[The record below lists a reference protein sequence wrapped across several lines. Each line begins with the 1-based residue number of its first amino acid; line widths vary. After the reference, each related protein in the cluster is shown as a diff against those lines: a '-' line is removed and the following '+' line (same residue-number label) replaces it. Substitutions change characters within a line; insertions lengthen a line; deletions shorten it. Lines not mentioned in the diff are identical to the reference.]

1 MLWET
6 ISVVRDLPRLHEIAS
21 VMIRYGWGDLVR
33 VLGISGALERAGRVL
48 HWHSTSEISQLD
60 APVRVRRALEELG
73 PTFVKLG
80 QVLATRVD
88 MFPPHWITEF
98 EKLHS
103 QVPAVPYER
112 LHRDLVAASKG
123 DPAEVFAEFDTVPL
137 AAASIAQVYRATLK
151 DGTRVVVKM
160 RRPGIE
166 GVIQAD
172 LRIMEHAA
180 KLLESAVPDSRRYD
194 PVQIVSQ
201 FRRSLNRELDLA
213 KEARN
218 IDQFARHFAD
228 EPLVKIP
235 RVYWEFTNDRV
246 NVQEEIIGM
255 AGVAP
260 DKLRAQ
266 WLDPKLLAARGADA
280 VLRMVLE
287 HGYFHADPHPGNVLF
302 LPDNRIGMLDFGMVG
317 MLTNPRRNQIVDL
330 LHALTRKD
338 AQALLLVLLDWS
350 GESVGDED
358 RLAYD
363 VAELLQSY
371 DDLQLKDVKLG
382 GLLNDITAVMRDNNL
397 VLPADLPLLF
407 KTLITLEELGQQLEP
422 EFHMIDHVT
431 PYVERVIQ
439 QRYTPQAL
447 LARGRKSVRETLEV
461 LADVPRDLRH
471 LLRDMRRGRVK
482 VDLDLKRLDQFG
494 HQLDRASNRLTMG
507 ILTASLGVGSSIIMT
522 VKGGPQLFGL
532 PLFGL
537 LGFLIAFFNSLWII
551 FSIWRSGKH
560 CCPESGGAI
569 A

>member
-48 HWHSTSEISQLD
+48 HWQSTSEISQLE
-60 APVRVRRALEELG
+60 APVRIRRALEELG

-80 QVLATRVD
+80 QLLATRVD
-88 MFPPHWITEF
+88 MFPPHWIAEF

-103 QVPAVPYER
+103 HVPAVPYEV
-112 LHRDLVAASKG
+112 LHPYLVEALKG
-123 DPAEVFAEFDTVPL
+123 PPGEVFADFDPVPL

-166 GVIQAD
+166 DVIRAD
-172 LRIMEHAA
+172 LRILDHAA
-180 KLLESAVPDSRRYD
+180 KLLESEMPDTRRYD

-228 EPLVKIP
+228 DPLVEIP

-255 AGVAP
+255 AGVSP
-260 DKLRAQ
+260 EKLRASG
-266 WLDPKLLAARGADA
+266 LDPRLLATRGADT

-302 LPDNRIGMLDFGMVG
+302 LPDSRIGMIDFGMVG
-317 MLTNPRRNQIVDL
+317 MLTHSRRNQIVDL
-330 LHALTRKD
+330 LHALTLKD
-338 AQALLLVLLDWS
+338 EEALLQVLVDWS
-350 GESVGDED
+350 GDSVIDED

-363 VAELLQSY
+363 VTELLQSY
-371 DDLQLKDVKLG
+371 DDLQL
-382 GLLNDITAVMRDNNL
+382 NDITALMRDNNL
-397 VLPADLPLLF
+397 LLPADLILLF
-407 KTLITLEELGQQLEP
+407 KTLITLEGLGQQLDP

-431 PYVERVIQ
+431 PFVERVIQ
-439 QRYTPQAL
+439 QRYTPRAL
-447 LARGRKSVRETLEV
+447 FSRGRKSVREALEV
-461 LADVPRDLRH
+461 VADLPRDLRH
-471 LLRDMRRGRVK
+471 LLRDVRRGRIK
-482 VDLDLKRLDQFG
+482 IDLDLKRLEQFG
-494 HQLDRASNRLTMG
+494 HQLDSASNRLTMG
-507 ILTASLGVGSSIIMT
+507 ILTASLVVGSSIIMT
-522 VKGGPQLFGL
+522 VEGGPKLFGL

-537 LGFLIAFFNSLWII
+537 LGFLIAFFNSLWIL
-551 FSIWRSGKH
+551 FAIWRSGKH
-560 CCPESGGAI
+560 
-569 A
+569 

>member
-33 VLGISGALERAGRVL
+33 VLGISGVLERAGRVL
-48 HWHSTSEISQLD
+48 HWHSTSEISQLE
-60 APVRVRRALEELG
+60 APVRIRRALEELG

-88 MFPPHWITEF
+88 MFPPHWIAEF

-103 QVPAVPYER
+103 QVPAVPYEI
-112 LHRDLVAASKG
+112 LHPGLVAAIKG
-123 DPAEVFAEFDTVPL
+123 EPAEVFAGFDPVPL

-151 DGTRVVVKM
+151 DGTPVVVKM

-166 GVIQAD
+166 GVIRAD
-172 LRIMEHAA
+172 LRILEHAA
-180 KLLESAVPDSRRYD
+180 KLLESEVPDSRRYD
-194 PVQIVSQ
+194 PVHIVSQ

-228 EPLVKIP
+228 DPLVKIP

-246 NVQEEIIGM
+246 NVQEEIVGM

-260 DKLRAQ
+260 DKLHAQ
-266 WLDPKLLAARGADA
+266 GLDPKLLAARGADT

-302 LPDNRIGMLDFGMVG
+302 LPDNRIGMIDFGMIG
-317 MLTNPRRNQIVDL
+317 MLTNPRRNQLIDL
-330 LHALTRKD
+330 LHALTRTD
-338 AQALLLVLLDWS
+338 EQGVLQVLLDWS
-350 GESVGDED
+350 GESVRDEE

-363 VAELLQSY
+363 VVELLQNY
-371 DDLQLKDVKLG
+371 DNLQLKDVKVG
-382 GLLNDITAVMRDNNL
+382 ALLNDITALMRDNNL
-397 VLPADLPLLF
+397 VLPADLTLLF
-407 KTLITLEELGQQLEP
+407 KTLITLEGLGQQLDP

-431 PYVERVIQ
+431 PFVERIIQ

-447 LARGRKSVRETLEV
+447 WERGRRSVRETLEV
-461 LADVPRDLRH
+461 MADVPRDLRH

-494 HQLDRASNRLTMG
+494 HQLDSASNRLTMG
-507 ILTASLGVGSSIIMT
+507 ILTASLVVGSSIIMT
-522 VKGGPQLFGL
+522 VEGGPQLFGL

-560 CCPESGGAI
+560 
-569 A
+569 

>member
-33 VLGISGALERAGRVL
+33 MLGISGALERAGRVL
-48 HWHSTSEISQLD
+48 HWHSTSEISQLE
-60 APVRVRRALEELG
+60 APVRIRRALEELG

-80 QVLATRVD
+80 QLLSTRVD
-88 MFPPHWITEF
+88 MFPPHWIAEF

-103 QVPAVPYER
+103 QVPAVPYDV
-112 LHRDLVAASKG
+112 LHPYLVEALKG
-123 DPAEVFAEFDTVPL
+123 EPAEVFAEFDPVPL
-137 AAASIAQVYRATLK
+137 AAASIAQVHRATLK
-151 DGTRVVVKM
+151 DGTPVVVKI

-166 GVIQAD
+166 GIIRAD
-172 LRIMEHAA
+172 LRILEHAA
-180 KLLESAVPDSRRYD
+180 KLIESEMPDSRRYD

-218 IDQFARHFAD
+218 IDQFARNFVD
-228 EPLVKIP
+228 DPLVKIP

-246 NVQEEIIGM
+246 NVQEQIIGTV
-255 AGVAP
+255 GVAP
-260 DKLRAQ
+260 DKLHASG
-266 WLDPKLLAARGADA
+266 LDPKLLAARGADT

-302 LPDNRIGMLDFGMVG
+302 LPGNRIGLIDFGMVG
-317 MLTNPRRNQIVDL
+317 MLTNARRNQIVDL

-338 AQALLLVLLDWS
+338 EQALMQVLLDWS
-350 GESVGDED
+350 GETVSDED
-358 RLAYD
+358 HLAYD

-371 DDLQLKDVKLG
+371 DDLQLKDVKIG
-382 GLLNDITAVMRDNNL
+382 ALLNDITAVMRDNNL
-397 VLPADLPLLF
+397 VLPADLTLLF
-407 KTLITLEELGQQLEP
+407 KTLITLEGLGQQLDP
-422 EFHMIDHVT
+422 QFHMIDHLT
-431 PYVERVIQ
+431 PFVERIIQ

-471 LLRDMRRGRVK
+471 LLRDVRRGRVK
-482 VDLDLKRLDQFG
+482 IDLDLKRLDHFG

-507 ILTASLGVGSSIIMT
+507 LLTASLVIGSSIIMT
-522 VKGGPQLFGL
+522 VEGGPKLFGL
-532 PLFGL
+532 PFFGL
-537 LGFLIAFFNSLWII
+537 LGFLIAFLNSLWIV

-560 CCPESGGAI
+560 
-569 A
+569 

>member
-33 VLGISGALERAGRVL
+33 VLGIGGVLERTGRVL

-60 APVRVRRALEELG
+60 APVRIRRALEELG

-80 QVLATRVD
+80 QLLATRVD
-88 MFPPHWITEF
+88 MFPPHWIVEF

-103 QVPAVPYER
+103 QVPAVPYDI
-112 LHRDLVAASKG
+112 LYPDLVAAIKG
-123 DPAEVFAEFDTVPL
+123 EPGEVFAEFNPLPL
-137 AAASIAQVYRATLK
+137 AAASIAQVHRATLK
-151 DGTRVVVKM
+151 DGTPVVVKI

-166 GVIQAD
+166 DVIRAD
-172 LRIMEHAA
+172 LRILEHAA
-180 KLLESAVPDSRRYD
+180 KLLESEMPDARRYD

-228 EPLVKIP
+228 DPLVKIP

-246 NVQEEIIGM
+246 NVQEEIVGM

-260 DKLRAQ
+260 DKLRASG
-266 WLDPKLLAARGADA
+266 LDPRLLAARGADT

-287 HGYFHADPHPGNVLF
+287 HGYFHADPHPGNILF
-302 LPDNRIGMLDFGMVG
+302 LPDNRIGIIDFGMVG
-317 MLTNPRRNQIVDL
+317 MLTNPRRNQIVDM
-330 LHALTRKD
+330 LHALTLKD
-338 AQALLLVLLDWS
+338 EQAMLQVLLDWS
-350 GESVGDED
+350 GESVSDED

-363 VAELLQSY
+363 VTELLQNY
-371 DDLQLKDVKLG
+371 DDLQLKDVKIG
-382 GLLNDITAVMRDNNL
+382 ALLNDVTALMRDNNL
-397 VLPADLPLLF
+397 VLPADLTLLF
-407 KTLITLEELGQQLEP
+407 KTLITLEGLGLQLNP

-431 PYVERVIQ
+431 PFVEHVIK

-461 LADVPRDLRH
+461 LADLPRDLRH
-471 LLRDMRRGRVK
+471 LVRDMRRGRVR
-482 VDLDLKRLDQFG
+482 VDLDLKRLDHFG
-494 HQLDRASNRLTMG
+494 HQLDGASNRLTMG
-507 ILTASLGVGSSIIMT
+507 ILTASLVVGSSIIMT
-522 VKGGPQLFGL
+522 VEGGPQLFGL

-560 CCPESGGAI
+560 
-569 A
+569 

>member
-33 VLGISGALERAGRVL
+33 VLGISGVLERAGRVL
-48 HWHSTSEISQLD
+48 HWHSTSEISQLE
-60 APVRVRRALEELG
+60 APVRIRRALEELG

-88 MFPPHWITEF
+88 MFPPHWIDEF

-103 QVPAVPYER
+103 QVPAVPYEL
-112 LHRDLVAASKG
+112 LHPDLVAAIKG
-123 DPAEVFAEFDTVPL
+123 EPGEVFAEFDPVPL
-137 AAASIAQVYRATLK
+137 AAASIAQVHRATLK

-166 GVIQAD
+166 SMIQAD
-172 LRIMEHAA
+172 LRIMDHAA
-180 KLLESAVPDSRRYD
+180 RLLESEVPDSRRYD
-194 PVQIVSQ
+194 PVQVVSQ
-201 FRRSLNRELDLA
+201 FRRSLNRELDLV

-228 EPLVKIP
+228 DPLVQIP
-235 RVYWEFTNDRV
+235 RVYWEFSNERV

-266 WLDPKLLAARGADA
+266 GLDPKLLAARGADA

-302 LPDNRIGMLDFGMVG
+302 LPDNRIGMIDFGMVG
-317 MLTNPRRNQIVDL
+317 MLTNARRNQIVDL

-338 AQALLLVLLDWS
+338 EQALLQVLLDWS
-350 GESVGDED
+350 GDTVGDED

-363 VAELLQSY
+363 VAELMQSY
-371 DDLQLKDVKLG
+371 DDLQLKDVKIG

-397 VLPADLPLLF
+397 FLPADLTLLF
-407 KTLITLEELGQQLEP
+407 KTLITLEGLGQQLDP
-422 EFHMIDHVT
+422 GFHMIDHVT
-431 PYVERVIQ
+431 PFVERVIQ

-461 LADVPRDLRH
+461 LADLPRDLRH
-471 LLRDMRRGRVK
+471 LLQDMRRGRVK

-507 ILTASLGVGSSIIMT
+507 ILTASLVVGSSIIMT

-532 PLFGL
+532 PFFGL

-560 CCPESGGAI
+560 
-569 A
+569 

>member
-33 VLGISGALERAGRVL
+33 VLGISGILERAGRVL
-48 HWHSTSEISQLD
+48 HWHSTNEIDQLD
-60 APVRVRRALEELG
+60 APVRIRRALEELG

-80 QVLATRVD
+80 QLLATRVD
-88 MFPPHWITEF
+88 MFPPHWIAEF

-103 QVPAVPYER
+103 HVPAVSYDL
-112 LHRDLVAASKG
+112 LHPGLVAAIKG
-123 DPAEVFAEFDTVPL
+123 EPGEVFAEFDPVPL

-166 GVIQAD
+166 GVIRAD
-172 LRIMEHAA
+172 LRILEHAA
-180 KLLESAVPDSRRYD
+180 RLLDSEVPDSRRYD
-194 PVQIVSQ
+194 PVHIVSQ

-228 EPLVKIP
+228 DPLVKIP

-246 NVQEEIIGM
+246 NVQEEIVGK
-255 AGVAP
+255 AGVSA
-260 DKLRAQ
+260 DKLRASG
-266 WLDPKLLAARGADA
+266 LDPKLLAARGADT

-302 LPDNRIGMLDFGMVG
+302 LPDNRIGMIDFGMVG
-317 MLTNPRRNQIVDL
+317 MLTHPRRNQIVDL

-338 AQALLLVLLDWS
+338 EQALLQVLLEWS
-350 GESVGDED
+350 GESEIDED

-363 VAELLQSY
+363 VTELLQSY
-371 DDLQLKDVKLG
+371 DDLQLKDVKIG
-382 GLLNDITAVMRDNNL
+382 ALLNDITALMRDNNL
-397 VLPADLPLLF
+397 LLPADLILLF
-407 KTLITLEELGQQLEP
+407 KTLITLEGLGQQLDP

-431 PYVERVIQ
+431 PFVERIIQ
-439 QRYTPQAL
+439 QRYTPGAL
-447 LARGRKSVRETLEV
+447 FARGRKSVREALEV
-461 LADVPRDLRH
+461 VADLPRDLRH
-471 LLRDMRRGRVK
+471 LLRDARRGRMK
-482 VDLDLKRLDQFG
+482 IDLDLKRLDHFG
-494 HQLDRASNRLTMG
+494 HQLDSASNRLTMG
-507 ILTASLGVGSSIIMT
+507 ILTASLVVGSSIIMT
-522 VKGGPQLFGL
+522 VEGGPQLFGL

-560 CCPESGGAI
+560 
-569 A
+569 

>member
-33 VLGISGALERAGRVL
+33 MLGISGVLERAGRIL
-48 HWHSTSEISQLD
+48 HWQSSNEISQLE
-60 APVRVRRALEELG
+60 ASVRVRRALEELG

-80 QVLATRVD
+80 QLLATRVD
-88 MFPPHWITEF
+88 MFPPHWIAEF

-103 QVPAVPYER
+103 HVPAVSYDILHPY
-112 LHRDLVAASKG
+112 LVAALKG
-123 DPAEVFAEFDTVPL
+123 EPADVFAEFDPVPL
-137 AAASIAQVYRATLK
+137 AAASIAQVHRATLK
-151 DGTRVVVKM
+151 DGTPVVVKI

-166 GVIQAD
+166 GVIRAD
-172 LRIMEHAA
+172 LRILEHAA
-180 KLLESAVPDSRRYD
+180 KLLESEIPDSRRYD

-218 IDQFARHFAD
+218 IDQFARNFAD
-228 EPLVKIP
+228 DPLVKVP

-246 NVQEEIIGM
+246 NVQEQIIGT
-255 AGVAP
+255 AGVSS
-260 DKLRAQ
+260 DKLHASG
-266 WLDPKLLAARGADA
+266 LDPKLLAARGADA

-302 LPDNRIGMLDFGMVG
+302 LPGNRIGLIDFGMVG
-317 MLTNPRRNQIVDL
+317 MLTNARRNQIVDL

-338 AQALLLVLLDWS
+338 EQALMQVLLDWS
-350 GESVGDED
+350 GETVSNED
-358 RLAYD
+358 HLAYD

-371 DDLQLKDVKLG
+371 DDLQLKDVKIG
-382 GLLNDITAVMRDNNL
+382 ALLNDITAVMRGNDL
-397 VLPADLPLLF
+397 VLPADLTLLF
-407 KTLITLEELGQQLEP
+407 KTLITLEGLGQQLDP
-422 EFHMIDHVT
+422 EFHMIDHLT
-431 PYVERVIQ
+431 PFVERIIQ

-471 LLRDMRRGRVK
+471 LLRDVRRGRVK
-482 VDLDLKRLDQFG
+482 IDLDLKRLDHFG
-494 HQLDRASNRLTMG
+494 NQLDSASNRLTMG
-507 ILTASLGVGSSIIMT
+507 ILTASLVVGSSIIMT
-522 VKGGPQLFGL
+522 VEGGPKLFGL
-532 PLFGL
+532 PFFGL
-537 LGFLIAFFNSLWII
+537 LGFVLAFLNSLWII

-560 CCPESGGAI
+560 
-569 A
+569 

>member
-6 ISVVRDLPRLHEIAS
+6 LSVVRDLPRLHEIAS
-21 VMIRYGWGDLVR
+21 AMIRYGWGDLVR
-33 VLGISGALERAGRVL
+33 VLGVSGVLERAGRVL
-48 HWHSTSEISQLD
+48 NWHSTSEISQLD
-60 APVRVRRALEELG
+60 APVRVRRALEDLG

-88 MFPPHWITEF
+88 VFPPHWIAEF

-112 LHRDLVAASKG
+112 LHPDLVAAIKG
-123 DPAEVFAEFDTVPL
+123 EPSVVFASFDPVPL

-166 GVIQAD
+166 EVIRAD

-180 KLLESAVPDSRRYD
+180 RLLESEVPDSRRYD

-218 IDQFARHFAD
+218 IEQFAHRFSD
-228 EPLVKIP
+228 DPLVQIP
-235 RVYWEFTNDRV
+235 KVYWEFTNDRV
-246 NVQEEIIGM
+246 NVQEEIIGL

-266 WLDPKLLAARGADA
+266 GLDPRLLAARGADT

-302 LPDNRIGMLDFGMVG
+302 LPDNRIGMIDFGMVG
-317 MLTNPRRNQIVDL
+317 MLTRSRRNQIVDM

-338 AQALLLVLLDWS
+338 EQALLQVLLDWS
-350 GESVGDED
+350 GESVLDED

-363 VAELLQSY
+363 VAELLQNY
-371 DDLQLKDVKLG
+371 DDLQLKDVKIG
-382 GLLNDITAVMRDNNL
+382 DLLNDITAIMRDNDL
-397 VLPADLPLLF
+397 VLPADLTLLF
-407 KTLITLEELGQQLEP
+407 KTLITLEGLGQQLDP
-422 EFHMIDHVT
+422 EFHMVDHVT
-431 PYVERVIQ
+431 PFVERVIQ

-447 LARGRKSVRETLEV
+447 FARGRKSARETLEV
-461 LADVPRDLRH
+461 LADLPRDLRH
-471 LLRDMRRGRVK
+471 LLRDMRRGRIK

-507 ILTASLGVGSSIIMT
+507 ILTASLVVGSSIIMT
-522 VKGGPQLFGL
+522 VNGGPQLFGL
-532 PLFGL
+532 PFFGL
-537 LGFLIAFFNSLWII
+537 MGFLIAFFNSLWII

-560 CCPESGGAI
+560 
-569 A
+569 